1 MAGYIRYNNQGA
13 TRNLPLSEDL
23 IKRLAY
29 LESMGVT
36 AEVFSGGQPG
46 IDEGGNRTGSVRHDH
61 GNAADIRFHKDG
73 KMLNWANPEDRPIFE
88 EIVRTG
94 KQQGITGFGAGPG
107 YMGEGSMHVGMGE
120 PVVWGAGGKSE
131 NAPKWLK
138 DAYFGAPSPA
148 ANDPVAEVAAAA
160 DPIEM
165 AAAQAKLQGTE
176 TTAATTPKPES
187 RNGILVQAFNKI
199 TGSDV
204 QVPDT
209 ILGADTSK
217 VMKGVSGIGDFAKAL
232 TESTDDLNR
241 QTQAAARSAQSR
253 RNDSPVEMSFMETQ
267 IPGIK
272 RKRKGALSGLGG
284 YLI

>member
-1 MAGYIRYNNQGA
+1 MVGYIRYANQGA

-29 LESMGVT
+29 LESMGIQ

-46 IDEGGNRTGSVRHDH
+46 IDEGGKRTGSVRHDH
-61 GNAADIRFHKDG
+61 GEAADVRFYKDG
-73 KMLNWANPEDRPIFE
+73 RMLNWANPEDRPLFE

-107 YMGEGSMHVGMGE
+107 YMGEGSMHVGMGN
-120 PVVWGAGGKSE
+120 PAVWGKGGKSE
-131 NAPKWLK
+131 NAPEWLK
-138 DAYFGAPSPA
+138 NAYYGAPSPT
-148 ANDPVAEVAAAA
+148 ANDPVAEVVAAA
-160 DPIEM
+160 DPQ
-165 AAAQAKLQGTE
+165 AKAVAQANLQNASTP
-176 TTAATTPKPES
+176 APKPES
-187 RNGILVQAFNKI
+187 HNGPLVNALNKI
-199 TGSDV
+199 TGSNY

-209 ILGADTSK
+209 ILGADTGK

-232 TESTDDLNR
+232 TESTDQLNS
-241 QTQAAARSAQSR
+241 QTQAAARSAQAN
-253 RNDSPVEMSFMETQ
+253 RNSNPVEMAFMQTQ
-267 IPGIK
+267 IPEINK